1 MIYGNATGGFGMPK
15 LIELTDEN
23 GNTLIGTVTDSAISL
38 DATRDDVKIGKTF
51 ASSEGILEGK
61 NTITYRTRMGYRII
75 QPGENFSI
83 PMSDY
88 NQYDYTQL
96 QCIIAP
102 YNTSFADSVAA
113 DKIVAQSQNDQHD
126 RNGINGIEN
135 GHRNAEDGVKTLVA
149 DGKGKERDAQN
160 KFIVADAFKQG

>member
-23 GNTLIGTVTDSAISL
+23 GNTLIGTVTDSAIDL
-38 DATRDDVKIGKTF
+38 DATRDDVKMGKTF

-61 NTITYRTRMGYRII
+61 NTITYRVRTGYRII

-88 NQYDYTQL
+88 NQYDYTKL

-113 DKIVAQSQNDQHD
+113 DKIVIGDCVYAVGNTIKLADVIKNFTTQSIDLSITNESGNIYLIYYFTY
-126 RNGINGIEN
+126 RE
-135 GHRNAEDGVKTLVA
+135 EV
-149 DGKGKERDAQN
+149 
-160 KFIVADAFKQG
+160 